1 MGYNHQLI
9 RTLGVDDESTYGKKL
24 AINIGVDSL
33 GMCTISFG
41 SNYSIRI
48 PEDDVDALSDLLYEA
63 SSKLCSMRNRKAML
77 EEELKSLEE
86 ELQRSTEPGFED
98 YQLCLKCQNTHEVN
112 EHHTCK

>member
-24 AINIGVDSL
+24 AINVGVDTL

-48 PEDDVDALSDLLYEA
+48 PEDDVDALRDLLYEA

-86 ELQRSTEPGFED
+86 PYHVMCEH
-98 YQLCLKCQNTHEVN
+98 CQDTYDINDSSLI
-112 EHHTCK
+112 HTCK